1 MLRKA
6 VLVLQ
11 VVVQA
16 VSVLQL
22 LAAAGHAVTA
32 LQVSSIQSIGRKL
45 GVNAIK
51 WQSVQGTP
59 FHGCL
64 YVIGD
69 CIVWLRGVGCVFIV
83 IRVNPRK
90 SHAGSFTV

>member
-32 LQVSSIQSIGRKL
+32 LQV
-45 GVNAIK
+45 
-51 WQSVQGTP
+51 
-59 FHGCL
+59 
-64 YVIGD
+64 
-69 CIVWLRGVGCVFIV
+69 
-83 IRVNPRK
+83 
-90 SHAGSFTV
+90 